1 MALKLITSPNRLK
14 YTCNAAA
21 AAAAK
26 LLSSWKKVEVYTT
39 LSIGGAVAKKG
50 RQKRPEKIAVK
61 VGHTSRS
68 RVLFRKKSAHYT
80 IRLALRGI

>member
-21 AAAAK
+21 AK
-26 LLSSWKKVEVYTT
+26 LLSSLKKVEVYTT

-50 RQKRPEKIAVK
+50 RQKSPEKIAVK

>member
-14 YTCNAAA
+14 YTCNAV
-21 AAAAK
+21 K